1 MNTCNADPRN
11 LTPNASPINE
21 PPALR
26 PITLWPIILSA
37 VLIGP
42 FVGGMPYL
50 YWTIYSVVVAYAI
63 GIVPALVGGTLFA
76 FWLRAVPT
84 ADLPSGWKG
93 AWKGA
98 LHGGFF
104 GSAGC
109 GLCAIVLALFAVG
122 GGDAYGFYLFVILHG
137 LVAGFFTGGII
148 TYCNNRRKTGDAS

>member
-1 MNTCNADPRN
+1 MNTCNPSRRN
-11 LTPNASPINE
+11 LTLNASSINE
-21 PPALR
+21 PAALR

-104 GSAGC
+104 GSTGC
-109 GLCAIVLALFAVG
+109 GLCAIVLALFTG
-122 GGDAYGFYLFVILHG
+122 GGDGYGFYLFVILHG